1 MCFFIVVNPQ
11 FSEAELALYTKRF
24 ENGYD
29 LHDARYE
36 EWLNWKSDEIISSGP
51 FSKHNYRQYHP
62 MVNYYNYT
70 WHAVNYLKKH
80 NDMYT
85 TIVLN
90 FHVFS
95 CYSRATTCT
104 ICFN

>member
-51 FSKHNYRQYHP
+51 FSKHIENITQWSIIKIIHG
-62 MVNYYNYT
+62 MQ
-70 WHAVNYLKKH
+70 
-80 NDMYT
+80 
-85 TIVLN
+85 
-90 FHVFS
+90 
-95 CYSRATTCT
+95 
-104 ICFN
+104 